1 MQLMQINSSRFQ
13 AALKASAIH
22 FSIGLVISSL
32 FAWLVF
38 SIWYPYPY
46 RTLAGGI
53 ELFTIIIAIDLV
65 CGPLLTFVLFSP
77 KKPKKELLTDLSIV
91 IVIQLLALAYGM
103 WTVWQTRP
111 IFVVHETDHLNITA
125 RVNIDAAQ
133 LSALPTEFQPPFF
146 GGPIM
151 VSLRPFTKQEQEIIN
166 ADIKKG
172 GKDRSERPI
181 YYTKFDGA
189 KAYQA
194 GYSLSKYLLI
204 YPDKQKE
211 INALVGNTETTHLEK
226 FKYLPIVGR
235 IYWLAVYD
243 AAGKNIGFIESQD

>member
-1 MQLMQINSSRFQ
+1 MMKFNKTRFK
-13 AALKASAIH
+13 AASKAATIH
-22 FSIGLVISSL
+22 FFLGLVIACL

-46 RTLAGGI
+46 RALAGGV

-77 KKPKKELLTDLSIV
+77 YKAPLEICTDLCFV
-91 IVIQLLALAYGM
+91 VAIQITALSYGV

-125 RVNIDAAQ
+125 RVNVETNQ
-133 LSALPTEFQPPFF
+133 LAALPIELTPIFF

-151 VSLRPFTKQEQEIIN
+151 ASLRSFTVQEQNSIN
-166 ADIKKG
+166 ADIKNG
-172 GKDRSERPI
+172 GRDRSERPM
-181 YYTKFDGA
+181 YYIKFDGV
-189 KAYQA
+189 KAYQT
-194 GYSLSKYLLI
+194 GFSLSKYLQIHPESQKQISILI
-204 YPDKQKE
+204 
-211 INALVGNTETTHLEK
+211 GNTDANNLSK

-235 IYWLAVYD
+235 IYWLAIYD
-243 AAGKNIGFIESQD
+243 ESGKNWGFIELND

>member
-1 MQLMQINSSRFQ
+1 MIINTMRFK
-13 AALKASAIH
+13 AAFKATAIH
-22 FSIGLVISSL
+22 FLIGLVIASL

-46 RTLAGGI
+46 RALAGGI

-77 KKPKKELLTDLSIV
+77 KKSRRELFSDLSIV
-91 IVIQLLALAYGM
+91 VVIQLTALSYGV

-125 RVNIDAAQ
+125 RISIDSRQ
-133 LSALPTEFQPPFF
+133 LVALPSELQPPFW
-146 GGPIM
+146 GGPVM
-151 VSLRPFTKQEQEIIN
+151 ASLRLFTAQEQEVIN

-172 GKDRSERPI
+172 GRDRSERPFF
-181 YYTKFDGA
+181 YTKFDGVR
-189 KAYQA
+189 AYQT
-194 GYSLSKYLLI
+194 GFSLSKYLRI
-204 YPDKQKE
+204 HPDKQQE
-211 INALVGNTETTHLEK
+211 ISALVGSTEPAHLEK

-243 AAGKNIGFIESQD
+243 ETGKSIGFIESQD

>member
-1 MQLMQINSSRFQ
+1 MSLHTTRFK
-13 AALKASAIH
+13 AASKATAVH
-22 FSIGLVISSL
+22 FCIGLVVASL

-46 RTLAGGI
+46 RALAGGV

-77 KKPKKELLTDLSIV
+77 TKPKRELFTDLSLV
-91 IVIQLLALAYGM
+91 VLIQLAALSYGM

-125 RVNIDAAQ
+125 RVSIDPQ
-133 LSALPTEFQPPFF
+133 ELSTLPAELQPPFF

-151 VSLRPFTKQEQEIIN
+151 ASLRPFTTQEQETIN
-166 ADIKKG
+166 IDIKRG
-172 GKDRSERPI
+172 GRDRSERPKF
-181 YYTKFDGA
+181 YTKFDGI
-189 KAYQA
+189 KAYQT
-194 GYSLSKYLLI
+194 GFSMTKYLLI
-204 YPDKQKE
+204 HPEKKKQ
-211 INALVGNTETTHLEK
+211 ISVLIGNIDTANLEK
-226 FKYLPIVGR
+226 FRYLPIVGR

-243 AAGKNIGFIESQD
+243 ETGKNWGFIESQD